1 MSENRN
7 NNSRTTVR
15 NLKKTLHATRIWVVI
30 LAVVALLL
38 AGHVAWCLMHHM
50 DGEAVLVQHCT
61 VCGQQEADCA
71 CAEEFSTLR
80 AQIET
85 LEEDKKL
92 LQSEND
98 FLRTQILEKDTDDD
112 GQCHSKCPVHCP
124 QEEQC
129 LHSSTSWIEG
139 AWEWAPIGTK
149 STCRKGTCV
158 AEKVCS
164 SCGAVL
170 DTEIR
175 TKVDYT
181 HCFSGEICTDCGYEK
196 PTTVIHTQES
206 TVTPTVEPTSTST
219 LKPTVTPTVEPTSTS
234 TLKPTITPTECPH
247 SHTQVVTGE
256 WSWVTVGK
264 ENTCCKATRTVKT
277 VCADCDKEI
286 ATATEAKINS
296 EHEFKKRDCLI
307 CGYKKPATSG
317 AGTAEGNVPES
328 NNSWTI
334 EDDSEI
340 PSPVEP
346 TVEEAVSSDETVVEE
361 GTTE

>member
-1 MSENRN
+1 MSENR

-15 NLKKTLHATRIWVVI
+15 NLKKTLHTTRIWVVI
-30 LAVVALLL
+30 LIIVALLL

-61 VCGQQEADCA
+61 VCGQQESSCTCA
-71 CAEEFSTLR
+71 AEFSTLR

-112 GQCHSKCPVHCP
+112 GQCHSACPVHCP

-129 LHSSTSWIEG
+129 EHAFYSWVEG

-181 HCFSGEICTDCGYEK
+181 HCFGGDTICDDCGYEK
-196 PTTVIHTQES
+196 PTTVIHTKEP
-206 TVTPTVEPTSTST
+206 TVDPIIPTATPITPTA
-219 LKPTVTPTVEPTSTS
+219 TPTPTAA
-234 TLKPTITPTECPH
+234 PTPTAIPTPTECPH

-264 ENTCCKATRTVKT
+264 ANTCCKATRTVKT
-277 VCADCDKEI
+277 MCADCGKEI
-286 ATATEAKINS
+286 ATVTETKTNS
-296 EHEFKKRDCLI
+296 EHEFKKRDCTI